1 MAAEA
6 TQIAPYSMELPETQV
21 TDIASVHDQIAA
33 LAYRLWQE
41 RGCPEGSPEIDWLD
55 AEQRLLGA
63 DTGR

>member
-41 RGCPEGSPEIDWLD
+41 RGGPEGSPEIDWLD
-55 AEQRLLGA
+55 A
-63 DTGR
+63 

>member
-6 TQIAPYSMELPETQV
+6 TQIAPFSTELPEPQV
-21 TDIASVHDQIAA
+21 TENATLHDQIAA

-41 RGCPEGSPEIDWLD
+41 RGCPEGSPEIDWFD
-55 AEQRLLGA
+55 AEQQMLGA